1 VQIFSFFG
9 VAWMKESMEQFTNGW
24 ATTGAQHGMECEG
37 IDFVFGISRTAWCLE
52 FGIDGS

>member
-9 VAWMKESMEQFTNGW
+9 VAWMKERMEQFTNGW